1 MLGVANTFQDI
12 GWHNFCEIETGFLI
26 FRVQG
31 PKFFLFTDKSF
42 SDGRGLIP
50 PTAQL
55 GWLGRRLSRSAQGA
69 EPAGS
74 KSSAPP
80 ATRKAR
86 VEDLNRR
93 SVGAHR
99 HDLHVPQ

>member
-1 MLGVANTFQDI
+1 MRRREPSRAWARGVSSAPSQF
-12 GWHNFCEIETGFLI
+12 G
-26 FRVQG
+26 
-31 PKFFLFTDKSF
+31 SF
-42 SDGRGLIP
+42 ERRRGLAP

-55 GWLGRRLSRSAQGA
+55 GWLGRRLSGSAQRA

-93 SVGAHR
+93 FVDAHR
-99 HDLHVPQ
+99 HDLHFPQ